1 MVKKIFKIYLLI
13 TLIFFPIG
21 FLYAENP
28 LSPLNLSTPRH
39 SISIFM
45 NSMNT
50 YREGMVSNDP
60 IKTNAIFTAI
70 KCLNLK
76 DISPLI
82 REEQGK
88 EIAIYLKETIDRV
101 YVFDKDFIEVPIDR
115 NLSLWSIPETEIS
128 IGTEESTGKKEYLF
142 TPSTVLNSRIYFT
155 KTKHLP
161 FLKDSGN
168 GADYYPPLSERLAP
182 KWANTSLFGLFLWQW
197 MGLLLAIFLGLWIK
211 LSSTYFFEILVKIAS
226 KTSLIWDDKIFLALS
241 KPGGNIIT
249 LGFWYFFLYL
259 AGIDGKI
266 YIVISYILK
275 LFLGIY
281 FIQFLHDFSD
291 IIGNFYKQQIIS
303 SEDPS
308 DIQLISVLIKLTKIA
323 LVSLGIML
331 SLQNLGINVISLL
344 AGLGIGGLAIALAA
358 RDTAAN
364 LFGSLMILLDKPFKT
379 GDHVVIGNIE
389 GLVEEIG
396 FRSTMIRGSGDS
408 VFSLPNSLIANSNIE
423 NLGAR
428 RKIRKSF
435 SIFFPY
441 DTNPRDLEAFI
452 EKVKLIL
459 KSNPF
464 VLPEKLNVS
473 FSKITDP
480 GLEISILFFMVP
492 LESEEEL
499 LTIQTIYLN
508 IFKIAADLKIK
519 FINQSSTYSLD
530 MYSTKEDD
538 FLKSEFQ

>member
-1 MVKKIFKIYLLI
+1 MIKIRNNSITFLLI
-13 TLIFFPIG
+13 TLALFPIR
-21 FLYAENP
+21 FLNAENP
-28 LSPLNLSTPRH
+28 LSPLNLSSPRD

-50 YREGMVSNDP
+50 YREGMIKNDP
-60 IKTNAIFTAI
+60 VKIDTISTAL

-101 YVFDKDFIEVPIDR
+101 YVFDKDFSEVPTDGTNSI
-115 NLSLWSIPETEIS
+115 WTIPETEIS
-128 IGTEESTGKKEYLF
+128 IGLEESSGKKEYLF

-161 FLKDSGN
+161 FLKNSGQ
-168 GADYYPPLSERLAP
+168 GADYSPPLSERLAP
-182 KWANTSLFGLFLWQW
+182 RWTNTHVFGLYLWQW
-197 MGLLLAIFLGLWIK
+197 MGLLLAIFVGIGIK
-211 LSSTYFFEILVKIAS
+211 LSSTYFFQIFVKIAN
-226 KTSLIWDDKIFLALS
+226 KTSLIWDDKILLSLS

-281 FIQFLHDFSD
+281 FIQFLHDFSE
-291 IIGNFYKQQIIS
+291 ILGNLYKQQIIS

-308 DIQLISVLIKLTKIA
+308 DIQLVTVLIKLIKIA

-379 GDHVVIGNIE
+379 GDHILIGNIE
-389 GLVEEIG
+389 GVVEEIG
-396 FRSTMIRGSGDS
+396 FRSTQIRGAGDS
-408 VFSLPNSLIANSNIE
+408 IFSLPNSLIANSNIE

-441 DTNPRDLEAFI
+441 DTNPRDLESFI
-452 EKVKLIL
+452 EKIKLIL
-459 KSNPF
+459 KSNSA

-473 FSKITDP
+473 FTKITDP
-480 GLEISILFFMVP
+480 GLEISILFFLIP
-492 LESEEEL
+492 LESDLEL
-499 LTIQTIYLN
+499 STVQTIYLD
-508 IFKIAADLKIK
+508 IFKIVAELKIK
-519 FINQSSTYSLD
+519 LINQSSTYSLD
-530 MYSTKEDD
+530 THISRDD
-538 FLKSEFQ
+538 EFL

>member
-1 MVKKIFKIYLLI
+1 MMKINKYLLI
-13 TLIFFPIG
+13 YLFRILVIFPFG
-21 FLYAENP
+21 FLNAENP
-28 LSPLNLSTPRH
+28 LSPLILNTPRN

-50 YREGMVSNDP
+50 YRDGMIQNDP
-60 IKTNAIFTAI
+60 LKKDAISTAI

-101 YVFDKDFIEVPIDR
+101 YVFDKDFLEVPLDETNSI
-115 NLSLWSIPETEIS
+115 WTIPETEIS
-128 IGTEESTGKKEYLF
+128 IGLEESNGKKEYLF
-142 TPSTVLNSRIYFT
+142 TTSTVLNSRIYFN

-161 FLKDSGN
+161 FLKNSGQ
-168 GADYYPPLSERLAP
+168 GADYSPPLSEKLAP
-182 KWANTSLFGLFLWQW
+182 GWANTLLFGLYLWQW
-197 MGLLLAIFLGLWIK
+197 MGLLLAIFVGIGIK
-211 LSSTYFFEILVKIAS
+211 LSSTYFFHIFVKIANR
-226 KTSLIWDDKIFLALS
+226 TSLIWDDKIFLSLS

-281 FIQFLHDFSD
+281 FIQFLHDFSE
-291 IIGNFYKQQIIS
+291 IIGNLYKQQILS

-308 DIQLISVLIKLTKIA
+308 DIQLISVLIKLIKIA

-379 GDHVVIGNIE
+379 GDHILIGNIE
-389 GLVEEIG
+389 GVVEEIG
-396 FRSTMIRGSGDS
+396 FRSTQIRGSGDS
-408 VFSLPNSLIANSNIE
+408 IFSMPNSLIANSNIE

-428 RKIRKSF
+428 RKIKKSF

-441 DTNPRDLEAFI
+441 DTNPRDLESFI
-452 EKVKLIL
+452 EKVRLIL
-459 KSNPF
+459 TSNSA
-464 VLPEKLNVS
+464 VHPEKLNVS
-473 FSKITDP
+473 FTKITDP
-480 GLEISILFFMVP
+480 GLEITILFYLIP
-492 LESEEEL
+492 LDSDKEL
-499 LTIQTIYLN
+499 LIVQTIYLD

-519 FINQSSTYSLD
+519 LINQSSTYSLD
-530 MYSTKEDD
+530 AHISNDDD
-538 FLKSEFQ
+538 FV